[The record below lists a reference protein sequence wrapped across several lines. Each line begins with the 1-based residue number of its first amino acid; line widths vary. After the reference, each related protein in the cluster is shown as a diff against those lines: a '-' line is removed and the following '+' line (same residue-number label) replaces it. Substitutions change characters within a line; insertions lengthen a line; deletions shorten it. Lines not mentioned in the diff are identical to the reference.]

1 MYFKLPPMKNIIIV
15 CISALCISTISY
27 SQSNTEYNPK
37 LFTKFS
43 KKELKR
49 IAKEFPDS
57 VLFLNYIAEKGYYIT
72 EFPQKPIPHQIIE
85 NFTADKLENFN
96 IFEYDVRFL
105 ENKNNYYK
113 LGDTGKLLI
122 IVSMKDIKQFSK
134 QEKKNLK

>member
-1 MYFKLPPMKNIIIV
+1 MYFKLILMKNVLII
-15 CISALCISTISY
+15 CISVLYFNTMSY
-27 SQSNTEYNPK
+27 SQSNTKYNPK

-43 KKELKR
+43 KKELKT

-85 NFTADKLENFN
+85 NFTADKLDNFN

-113 LGDTGKLLI
+113 LGDTGKLLVL
-122 IVSMKDIKQFSK
+122 VSMKDIKQFSK
-134 QEKKNLK
+134 QEKKNVK